1 MILQDILDIHLHRY
15 HLAKS
20 TSEPRKL
27 DKHKINDPL
36 SPLSLKPFVPPVYHS
51 FYDNLQAD
59 TSEDDETLVLKDD
72 TLVNS
77 EDESVS
83 EPSPSQQQVEE
94 LGFPASVQHDTRAIA
109 SSRKRKRQKRGV
121 NTLLPVLSGK

>member
-1 MILQDILDIHLHRY
+1 LILQDIFDIHLHRY
-15 HLAKS
+15 HPAKS

-27 DKHKINDPL
+27 DKHKIND
-36 SPLSLKPFVPPVYHS
+36 PLSLKPFVPPVYHS

-59 TSEDDETLVLKDD
+59 TSEDDETLVLEDD

-94 LGFPASVQHDTRAIA
+94 LGFPASGLHDTRAIA
-109 SSRKRKRQKRGV
+109 RSRKRKRQKRGV
-121 NTLLPVLSGK
+121 NTLLPLLSGK

>member
-1 MILQDILDIHLHRY
+1 MILQDILNIHLHRY

-27 DKHKINDPL
+27 DKLKHKINDL
-36 SPLSLKPFVPPVYHS
+36 LSLKPFVPPVYHS

-59 TSEDDETLVLKDD
+59 TSEDDETLVLEDD

-94 LGFPASVQHDTRAIA
+94 LGFPASVQHDTRAVA
-109 SSRKRKRQKRGV
+109 RSRKRKRQKRGV
-121 NTLLPVLSGK
+121 NTLLPLLSGK